1 MIFENLL
8 IPVWKTRDYSFEIA
22 KLQGTYLIYL
32 KRLGMFYMKNEN
44 GVKLK
49 FSARDA
55 KEEEFYTKVYKEKK
69 GISAG
74 MVTVVSDG
82 NQNNSIR

>member
-32 KRLGMFYMKNEN
+32 KRLGKFYMKNEN

-49 FSARDA
+49 FSTQGMD
-55 KEEEFYTKVYKEKK
+55 EESFYDKAYRERR
-69 GISAG
+69 GISVEVG
-74 MVTVVSDG
+74 VL
-82 NQNNSIR
+82 IK